1 METFTVNNSSVKKL
15 ELFLSTSLYHESM
28 KPRQT
33 HEPNDNGVT
42 VAILNK
48 LLENQEFCEILY
60 F

>member
-28 KPRQT
+28 KPGPT
-33 HEPNDNGVT
+33 HETNDNGVT

-48 LLENQEFCEILY
+48 LLENQKFCEILY